1 VDNIRWKKIPVR
13 SDAYFPEWKPAFIEV
28 QDDESYL
35 FAVFPGNGLTTH
47 NAGDPRVFPRKRMVY
62 TRSAN
67 AEFFFHVLLKAF
79 FVVLINVSCAFMACC
94 HILG

>member
-1 VDNIRWKKIPVR
+1 MMSHI
-13 SDAYFPEWKPAFIEV
+13 
-28 QDDESYL
+28 YL
-35 FAVFPGNGLTTH
+35 PCFQATYSTTH

-67 AEFFFHVLLKAF
+67 AEFFFHVLFKTF